1 MHAHSHAPWDR
12 GLIRQLDDLA
22 GVSLDG
28 ERLNHWVGKLLVEII
43 VDNDEANRRL
53 DGAHITQT
61 VTRLSTD
68 GEAGRSQYVSLLK
81 AMAEDDVQPLV
92 VRQKQA
98 RPRRR
103 RQRACPFIVR
113 QIHVADCRGSDQ
125 REARRS
131 QVRAERAPRE

>member
-1 MHAHSHAPWDR
+1 MHAHSHAPRDR
-12 GLIRQLDDLA
+12 CLIRQLDDLA

-61 VTRLSTD
+61 VMRLSTD

-81 AMAEDDVQPLV
+81 AIAEDDVQPLV

-103 RQRACPFIVR
+103 QLRAYPFIVR

>member
-1 MHAHSHAPWDR
+1 MHVHSHAPSDR
-12 GLIRQLDDLA
+12 GTILIRQLDDLA

-28 ERLNHWVGKLLVEII
+28 ERLNRWVGKLLVEII

-98 RPRRR
+98 RAHRRP
-103 RQRACPFIVR
+103 QRAYPFIER
-113 QIHVADCRGSDQ
+113 QIHVGRLS
-125 REARRS
+125 RL
-131 QVRAERAPRE
+131 